1 MLIPVLPNLKVIEY
15 SQGILNKSII
25 EEIPNFLV
33 TDIELRCSSN
43 NYKESLGM
51 VVKFSRTSAQPQ
63 QPTDLLTTSINIQ
76 TVPPML
82 EVLHPLNFGQVEIA
96 SWSKDYS
103 SIKKL
108 LLFSGAIHPA
118 VLKLTV
124 YADLDT
130 DAFLSL
136 AQHFP
141 EVEQIHISSADFVLK
156 CDIQKLLPKLKRF
169 IGQEVSSDMADQFPE
184 CLVTHLCYAPQLL
197 PQACFALNSVPSA

>member
-1 MLIPVLPNLKVIEY
+1 
-15 SQGILNKSII
+15 
-25 EEIPNFLV
+25 
-33 TDIELRCSSN
+33 
-43 NYKESLGM
+43 M

-96 SWSKDYS
+96 SCSHDTWSY
-103 SIKKL
+103 IKL
-108 LLFSGAIHPA
+108 PLFSGAIHPA

-124 YADLDT
+124 FADLDT

-136 AQHFP
+136 AKHFP

-156 CDIQKLLPKLKRF
+156 CDIQKLFPKLKRF
-169 IGQEVSSDMADQFPE
+169 IGEARSYQSNKEVIDLVKIETARWKDVEVNLNYSDEGHFE
-184 CLVTHLCYAPQLL
+184 HTSRHT
-197 PQACFALNSVPSA
+197 LNEGERFTKGWR